1 MADNSILTPGYQ
13 DQIQTPSTP
22 SPQEQYLVRDNFL
35 SEYETE
41 EEKSVIRENLD
52 IPSKNDVI
60 SKQEANTQIYEQ
72 ITKAI
77 QEHVNIEDPHGILP
91 IVTEL
96 ILNMVKTDGSTP
108 FTSPQTGV
116 DPQSPQHLTT
126 KKYVD
131 QLIKQHI
138 DTEDPHNILNQV
150 QNYLQEYVKS
160 SDVYTK
166 DKLYTTD
173 EIINLLKQY
182 VKPDGSTP
190 FTSAQIGIDPQI
202 DSHLTTKRY
211 VDKIMYNH
219 KVESNPHNF
228 LTILNDKLD
237 TYAKKQDVYNKYQ
250 VYTKTEIDSQINRV
264 VNNSIQNNIAEYT
277 ESINREINNIYDQN
291 YIKQDGSIPFT
302 NPQKGVNAVDS
313 NDLVTLEQLVN
324 LKEDIKDNS
333 PIWKTSGPVETAVGF
348 VEEGTDFPRQI
359 TVQEILDAMFY
370 GQRVSIECVE
380 VIDITKKCQV
390 TMCIH
395 GSTSLIERTE
405 LYQQGNIIGTFTKEQ
420 FIDGYLTVDSEPILE
435 DTEFTFKVYCSDG
448 AIYEATAFVKV
459 MLPIFVGLLPKWKF
473 ANTITMD
480 YLKELELQDSEGTQN
495 RFIRKVNDKLPIKFT
510 YKFQD
515 PQLRHQFI
523 VLPVEYPDLVSLTT
537 STQRFGIE
545 AFDIIDQIPLHIDG
559 LENDIIFKIYVYRQA
574 LSNLDQEVTYNFE

>member
-420 FIDGYLTVDSEPILE
+420 FVDGYLTVDSEPILE

>member
-1 MADNSILTPGYQ
+1 MEDNSILTPGYQ

-60 SKQEANTQIYEQ
+60 SKQEINTQIYEQ

-91 IVTEL
+91 IVAEL
-96 ILNMVKTDGSTP
+96 ISNMVKTDGSTP
-108 FTSPQTGV
+108 FISPQTGV

-166 DKLYTTD
+166 DKLYTID
-173 EIINLLKQY
+173 EITNLLKQY
-182 VKPDGSTP
+182 IKPDGSTQ

-219 KVESNPHNF
+219 KDESDPHNF
-228 LTILNDKLD
+228 LTILNDKLA

-250 VYTKTEIDSQINRV
+250 VYTKTEINSQINKV
-264 VNNSIQNNIAEYT
+264 VNNSVQNNIAEYT
-277 ESINREINNIYDQN
+277 ESINKEINNIYDQN

-302 NPQKGVNAVDS
+302 NPQKGVNAVDN
-313 NDLVTLEQLVN
+313 NDLVTLEQLIN
-324 LKEDIKDNS
+324 LKEDIKDIS
-333 PIWKTSGPVETAVGF
+333 PVWKTYGPVEATVGL
-348 VEEGTDFPRQI
+348 VQEGTNFPDQVS
-359 TVQEILDAMFY
+359 VQEILDAMFY
-370 GQRVSIECVE
+370 GQSVSIECPE
-380 VIDITKKCQV
+380 YTRITESCQV
-390 TMCIH
+390 TVCIH
-395 GSTSLIERTE
+395 GSTSLIDHAE
-405 LYQQGNIIGTFTKEQ
+405 LYQQGEVINIFSREDFLGGCI
-420 FIDGYLTVDSEPILE
+420 TVNSRAILE
-435 DTEFTFKVYCSDG
+435 DTEFQFKVYYSNDTTH
-448 AIYEATAFVKV
+448 EATATVKV
-459 MLPIFVGLLPKWKF
+459 ALPVFVGLLPKWKF
-473 ANTITMD
+473 ANTITID
-480 YLKELELQDSEGTQN
+480 YLKELEAQDSEGTQN
-495 RFIRKVNDKLPIKFT
+495 RFIYKGNDKSPITFT

-515 PQLRHQFI
+515 PELRHQFI
-523 VLPVEYPDLVSLTT
+523 VIPTYYPDLVSLTT
-537 STQRFGIE
+537 SAQRFGIE
-545 AFDIIDQIPLHIDG
+545 AFDIIDQIPLPING
-559 LENDIIFKIYVYRQA
+559 VENDIIFKIYVYRQA
-574 LSNLDQEVTYNFE
+574 LSSLDQEVTYNFE

>member
-91 IVTEL
+91 IVAEL
-96 ILNMVKTDGSTP
+96 ISNMVKTDGSTP

-166 DKLYTTD
+166 DKLYTID

-211 VDKIMYNH
+211 VDKIMYTH
-219 KVESNPHNF
+219 KVEPNPHNF

-277 ESINREINNIYDQN
+277 ESINKEINNIYDQN

-333 PIWKTSGPVETAVGF
+333 PIWKTSGPVETAIGF

-370 GQRVSIECVE
+370 GQRVSIECTE

-495 RFIRKVNDKLPIKFT
+495 RFIRKVNDTSPIKFT

>member
-41 EEKSVIRENLD
+41 EEKSVIRENLG

-96 ILNMVKTDGSTP
+96 ISNMVKTDGSTP

-160 SDVYTK
+160 SEVYTK
-166 DKLYTTD
+166 DKLYTID

-211 VDKIMYNH
+211 VDKIMYTH

-302 NPQKGVNAVDS
+302 NPQKGVNAIDS
-313 NDLVTLEQLVN
+313 NDLVTLEQLIN

-370 GQRVSIECVE
+370 GQRVSIECTE

-395 GSTSLIERTE
+395 GSTSLVERTE